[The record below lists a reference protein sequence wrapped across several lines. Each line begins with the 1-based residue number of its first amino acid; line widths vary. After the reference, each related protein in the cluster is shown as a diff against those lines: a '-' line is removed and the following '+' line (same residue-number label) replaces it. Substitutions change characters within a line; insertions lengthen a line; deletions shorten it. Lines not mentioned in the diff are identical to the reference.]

1 MIYCPSCG
9 TANRDGSRFCNECGT
24 KLPTMTSSL
33 CPTCG
38 TPNPPHSLFCE
49 KCGTRLIASLAEE
62 PEEQET
68 STPSTFVPKGLSLPM
83 IGAEPA
89 AAPSPLEPQK
99 PAEPV
104 QPVAED
110 MPDWMQVVQSAVT
123 GTSELDIAKATAPS
137 SPSDQAAPEEVPAW
151 LNDLGL

>member
-24 KLPTMTSSL
+24 KLPTLTSSL

-62 PEEQET
+62 PEEPEAP
-68 STPSTFVPKGLSLPM
+68 TPAALVPKGLSLPTKSP
-83 IGAEPA
+83 AEVEPRRSA
-89 AAPSPLEPQK
+89 GTGEPQ
-99 PAEPV
+99 
-104 QPVAED
+104 QPLSR
-110 MPDWMQVVQSAVT
+110 QVC
-123 GTSELDIAKATAPS
+123 
-137 SPSDQAAPEEVPAW
+137 
-151 LNDLGL
+151 